1 MKKKIRRIG
10 TVCFYLMCI
19 VFVGCIGS
27 THNIRKGDPKLT
39 IPDSQL
45 KIMTFNI
52 RVGCGRDNFGM
63 SPYRC
68 MPKKE
73 NLDLVALAIK
83 SEDPDVVALQ
93 EVKGFYQANYI
104 AEKLNMNFSYIS
116 HGGSG
121 WWGMAILTK
130 FEILNSKSRNIHYGN
145 YNRIGLICE
154 LRINDNSYQFVNV
167 HYHLGNYKS
176 QVSSTMGIANKIDGP
191 VVLLGDFNRKEWDI
205 EMEPVHDSF
214 IDTCRAVSTEN
225 SKNVVYTGTGF
236 GRIDYIFVQDKY
248 FTVLDAGIYSLQN
261 FYKASDHYAYYT
273 LLKVKQ

>member
-1 MKKKIRRIG
+1 MKKKVRSIWIVG
-10 TVCFYLMCI
+10 FWMCI
-19 VFVGCIGS
+19 VLIGCSCSI
-27 THNIRKGDPKLT
+27 HNIRKGESKAT
-39 IPDSQL
+39 ITDSQL

-73 NLDLVALAIK
+73 NLNLVAMAIK

-93 EVKGFYQANYI
+93 EVKGFYQAKYI
-104 AEKLNMNFSYIS
+104 AKKLNMNFSYIS

-121 WWGMAILTK
+121 WWGMAILSK
-130 FEILNSKSRNIHYGN
+130 LEILNSKSRNIHYGD

-154 LRINDNSYQFVNV
+154 IKINDKSYHFVNV

-176 QVSSTMGIANKIDGP
+176 QVSSTIRIANKIDDP
-191 VVLLGDFNRKEWDI
+191 VVLLGDFNRKYWDI
-205 EMEPVHDSF
+205 EMEPVHDAF

-225 SKNVVYTGTGF
+225 SKNVEAVGTGF

-248 FTVLDAGIYSLQN
+248 FTVLDAGLFSLQKY
-261 FYKASDHYAYYT
+261 YKASDHYAYYSV
-273 LLKVKQ
+273 LKIKH